1 MEHILDRVLAIVAVP
16 CLMPVIII
24 GRKRTVFT
32 MNPLPS
38 MDAGC

>member
-1 MEHILDRVLAIVAVP
+1 MEYILDKVLAIVAVAW
-16 CLMPVIII
+16 LMPLMII

-38 MDAGC
+38 IDSCC